1 MEVLLLGI
9 YSGIVWLLVRFKI
22 IPWTTPVKVTVVII
36 PIVALTALILTLNV
50 VAPSSA
56 DVRVLKY
63 TVQIVPQVRGRVIEV
78 PAEGNRPMKKGDVL
92 FRIDPTPYELQVKVL
107 EAQLANAEGSAKKL
121 REELR
126 TASGQ
131 SAAVRA
137 QLELARKRVEQ
148 HRELVKRG
156 AGDRFALE
164 QAEADQRKLQAQL
177 LSAQATEGQVQ
188 AKLGAVV
195 DDDQAE
201 VAQIRAQLE
210 NARWE
215 LSQTVMYAPAD
226 GTAINVQLRP
236 GSMVVGVPL
245 APAMTFVE
253 DDHQIIALYHQNE
266 LYQVEPGN
274 EAEITLK
281 TLPGKILK
289 AHVNSI
295 VWAQGQ
301 GQLTPSGTLPQT
313 GVAPAPEGRFAVKLD
328 LAEKSK
334 DVFLAAGAGGDA
346 AIYTNHVHAIHI
358 IRKVI
363 LRVGSYLNYL
373 IPKLH

>member
-9 YSGIVWLLVRFKI
+9 YSGIVWLLVRFRI

-36 PIVALTALILTLNV
+36 PIVALTVLILTLNV

-56 DVRVLKY
+56 EVRVLKY
-63 TVQIVPQVRGRVIEV
+63 TVQIVPQVRGRVLEV

-107 EAQLANAEGSAKKL
+107 EAQLANAEGSAQKL

-131 SAAVRA
+131 TAAVRA

-148 HRELVKRG
+148 HRELVQRG

-188 AKLGAVV
+188 AKLSAVV

-215 LSQTVMYAPAD
+215 LSQTVVYAPAD
-226 GTAINVQLRP
+226 GSAINVQLRP

-253 DDHQIIALYHQNE
+253 DQYQIIALYHQNE
-266 LYQVEPGN
+266 LHQVEPGN

-289 AHVNSI
+289 ARVDSI

-301 GQLTPSGTLPQT
+301 GQLAPSGMVPQT
-313 GVAPAPEGRFAVKLD
+313 GVAPLPDSRFAVKFD
-328 LAEKSK
+328 LAEKSR

-346 AIYTNHVHAIHI
+346 AIYTNHAYAIHI

-363 LRVGSYLNYL
+363 LRVGSYLNYI